1 MHIDDPAMLL
11 TFDGK
16 LAYVGRCRGTTE
28 HYYVEHGGFKGG
40 VLNVHDTLGE
50 ALLAAAKEIGAV
62 P

>member
-1 MHIDDPAMLL
+1 MHVDDPAILL

-16 LAYVGRCRGTTE
+16 LAYVGRCRDTHE
-28 HYYVEHGGFKGG
+28 HYFVKHAASNSE
-40 VLNVHDTLGE
+40 VLSAYDTLSD

>member
-1 MHIDDPAMLL
+1 MHVDDPAMLL

-16 LAYVGRCRGTTE
+16 LAYVGRCRGTNE
-28 HYYVEHGGFKGG
+28 HYSVKHGS
-40 VLNVHDTLGE
+40 LNDEGLSVHDTLAD